1 MVKKVMMG
9 VGMRS
14 RSIFLYFL
22 LIAAAVQGLT
32 PDANDIA
39 STTLFSLLASV
50 ASGAAAGRDPESRPE
65 SPPSHG
71 ASLPSWN
78 LDDEPMP
85 GEVRGPA
92 RFSARQNQAHAPGNT
107 PWLGAL
113 RIDPKRPLIR
123 SNLLDALPRHAGMAC
138 GDDLTLALCRLLC

>member
-1 MVKKVMMG
+1 MMG
-9 VGMRS
+9 VVIRS
-14 RSIFLYFL
+14 RSICPYFL

-32 PDANDIA
+32 PDADDIA
-39 STTLFSLLASV
+39 STMLFPLLASV
-50 ASGAAAGRDPESRPE
+50 ASGAAGTAAGRDHEFRPE

-71 ASLPSWN
+71 ASLPSW
-78 LDDEPMP
+78 DEDNEPKP
-85 GEVRGPA
+85 GEVCGPA
-92 RFSARQNQAHAPGNT
+92 RFSARQNQPQAPENT
-107 PWLGAL
+107 PWRGAL